1 MTVLCKDVENIT
13 TISGI
18 DKQLLKNEEIE
29 EAQRIL
35 GKQCQWLMDMVNIYK
50 DEIVIP
56 LGNITQF
63 MRFFLNMLGLG
74 GRSVLYAGGPIY
86 QFQLNRAM

>member
-29 EAQRIL
+29 EA
-35 GKQCQWLMDMVNIYK
+35 
-50 DEIVIP
+50 
-56 LGNITQF
+56 
-63 MRFFLNMLGLG
+63 
-74 GRSVLYAGGPIY
+74 
-86 QFQLNRAM
+86 